1 MQDKIDYLKERIDNI
16 SSIIGEEI
24 IDTKTKGN
32 KSQENKNKTISDTIS
47 FIKLQM
53 NDNTNISS
61 DTIKKS
67 K

>member
-1 MQDKIDYLKERIDNI
+1 MKEVYRTIYCSSIDEK
-16 SSIIGEEI
+16 IIGEEV

>member
-1 MQDKIDYLKERIDNI
+1 MKDKINYLKERIDNI

-24 IDTKTKGN
+24 IDPKTKGN
-32 KSQENKNKTISDTIS
+32 KSQDNKNKTISDTIS

>member
-16 SSIIGEEI
+16 SSIIGEEE
-24 IDTKTKGN
+24 IDPKIKGI
-32 KSQENKNKTISDTIS
+32 KSQDNKNKTISDTIS

>member
-24 IDTKTKGN
+24 IDPKTKGN
-32 KSQENKNKTISDTIS
+32 KTQDNKNKTISDTIS

>member
-16 SSIIGEEI
+16 SSIIGEEE
-24 IDTKTKGN
+24 IDPKIKGIQ
-32 KSQENKNKTISDTIS
+32 SQDNKNKTISDTIS

>member
-24 IDTKTKGN
+24 IDPKTKGN
-32 KSQENKNKTISDTIS
+32 KSQDNKNKTISDTIS